1 MLAYPR
7 RDVAQLWR
15 LLCYSVIALC
25 AVGFGFIAPA
35 QAQVNGPVYRVEV
48 EDVVSSHA
56 VNYLRRAVR
65 EAEAAGAEALVI
77 RIAPQGAVLR
87 DVRQFA
93 AELAEANVPVV
104 VYVGPSGADGGAA
117 GSWLLSAAHIAAM
130 APETRFGAAV
140 PLAEPNPQL
149 TEQTQELFLNEVSSQ
164 LAGWNRDRGRS
175 DAWIDQAVREGAV
188 LTNSQAVGLN
198 PPAVEIVARDV
209 DELQTLLEGRVVT
222 LSNGDERTLQTLG
235 RPTQP
240 ITPTLWEQLL
250 LFLANPT
257 IAFLLLVM
265 AGIAIYAELVT
276 PTFGVLAAVG
286 ATLLLASMVG
296 FFALPVRWISVL
308 GIFIAFG
315 FIAADLYVASHGATT
330 VIGLV
335 FFIGSAFTL
344 FDTAQAP
351 GVTVAVWAVLL
362 VALLLAGLAGLG
374 IFLAVRTRNRPVTT
388 GQEGL
393 IGRLAQVRRRLEPEG
408 MVFVEGA
415 LWRAVSEDGDVEAGE
430 YVRVTGVFELRLS
443 VRRVTAEEA

>member
-1 MLAYPR
+1 MLALQR
-7 RDVAQLWR
+7 RDGAQLAR
-15 LLCYSVIALC
+15 LLFYVVIALSSIW
-25 AVGFGFIAPA
+25 VGFVPPA
-35 QAQVNGPVYRVEV
+35 RAQINGPIYRVEV

-56 VNYLRRAVR
+56 VNYLRRALR

-87 DVRQFA
+87 DVREFA
-93 AELAEANVPVV
+93 AELAAAQVPVV
-104 VYVGPSGADGGAA
+104 VYVGPAGTDAGAA

-149 TEQTQELFLNEVSSQ
+149 TDQTRELFLDEVVAQ
-164 LAGWNRDRGRS
+164 IAGWNSERGRS
-175 DAWIDQAVREGAV
+175 DAWVDQAVREGVV
-188 LTNSQAVGLN
+188 LTNSQAVALN
-198 PPAVEIVARDV
+198 PPAIEIVARDG
-209 DELQTLLEGRVVT
+209 DELLTLLEGRVVV
-222 LSNGDERTLQTLG
+222 LGDNTERTLQTLG
-235 RPTQP
+235 RPTEVL
-240 ITPTLWEQLL
+240 TPTLWEQLL

-265 AGIAIYAELVT
+265 AGIALYAELVT
-276 PTFGVLAAVG
+276 PTFGLLAAVG
-286 ATLLLASMVG
+286 ATLFLASLVG
-296 FFALPVRWISVL
+296 FLALPVRWISVL
-308 GIFIAFG
+308 GILVAFG

-335 FFIGSAFTL
+335 IFVVSAFTL

-351 GVTVAVWAVLL
+351 GVAVAAWAVIL
-362 VALLLAGLAGLG
+362 VAALLAGLAGVG
-374 IFLAVRTRNRPVTT
+374 ITLALRTRNRPVST

-393 IGRLAQVRRRLEPEG
+393 IGRLAQVRKRLEPEG

-415 LWRAVSEDGDVEAGE
+415 LWRAVSEDGDVELGE

-443 VRRVTAEEA
+443 VRRVAAEES

>member
-1 MLAYPR
+1 MA
-7 RDVAQLWR
+7 
-15 LLCYSVIALC
+15 
-25 AVGFGFIAPA
+25 AVPSL
-35 QAQVNGPVYRVEV
+35 QAQVSGPIYRVEV
-48 EDVVSSHA
+48 EDVVSSHT

-65 EAEAAGAEALVI
+65 EAEAADAQALLI

-93 AELAEANVPVV
+93 AELAAAQVPVV
-104 VYVGPSGADGGAA
+104 VYVGPSGADAGAA

-130 APETRFGAAV
+130 APDTRFGAAV

-149 TEQTQELFLNEVSSQ
+149 TEQTRELFLQEVIAQ
-164 LAGWNRDRGRS
+164 IGGWNRERGRS
-175 DAWIDQAVREGAV
+175 DAWVDQAVRTGAV
-188 LTNSQAVGLN
+188 LTNSQAVALN
-198 PPAVEIVARDV
+198 PPAVEFVARDAA
-209 DELQTLLEGRVVT
+209 ELLTLLEGRVVV
-222 LSNGDERTLQTLG
+222 LENGDERTLRTLG
-235 RPTQP
+235 QPTELLA
-240 ITPTLWEQLL
+240 PTLWEQVL

-276 PTFGVLAAVG
+276 PTFGMLAAIG
-286 ATLLLASMVG
+286 AVLVLASMVG

-308 GIFIAFG
+308 GILIAFG

-335 FFIGSAFTL
+335 IFVVSALTL

-351 GVTVAVWAVLL
+351 GVTVAFWAVLM
-362 VALLLAGLAGLG
+362 VALLLGS
-374 IFLAVRTRNRPVTT
+374 LAVVGIYLALRTRRQPIAT

-393 IGRLAQVRRRLEPEG
+393 IGRLAQVRKRLEPEG

-415 LWRAVSEDGDVEAGE
+415 LWRAVSEDGDVDPGE
-430 YVRVTGVFELRLS
+430 YVRVTGVYELRLT
-443 VRRVTAEEA
+443 VRRVAAEEP

>member
-1 MLAYPR
+1 MG
-7 RDVAQLWR
+7 
-15 LLCYSVIALC
+15 
-25 AVGFGFIAPA
+25 AVPSI
-35 QAQVNGPVYRVEV
+35 QAQVSGPIYRVEV

-65 EAEAAGAEALVI
+65 EAEAADAQALLI

-93 AELAEANVPVV
+93 AELAAAQVPVV
-104 VYVGPSGADGGAA
+104 VYVGPSGADAGAA

-130 APETRFGAAV
+130 APDTRFGAAV

-149 TEQTQELFLNEVSSQ
+149 TEQTRELFLQEVIAQ
-164 LAGWNRDRGRS
+164 IGGWNRERGRS
-175 DAWIDQAVREGAV
+175 DAWVDQAVREGAV
-188 LTNSQAVGLN
+188 LTNSQAIALN
-198 PPAVEIVARDV
+198 PPAVEIVARDAA
-209 DELQTLLEGRVVT
+209 ELLTLLEGRVVV
-222 LSNGDERTLQTLG
+222 LENGAERTLRTLG
-235 RPTQP
+235 QPTELLA
-240 ITPTLWEQLL
+240 PTLWEQVL

-276 PTFGVLAAVG
+276 PTFGMLAAIG
-286 ATLLLASMVG
+286 AVLILASMVG

-308 GIFIAFG
+308 GILIAFG

-335 FFIGSAFTL
+335 IFVVSALTL

-351 GVTVAVWAVLL
+351 GVTVAIWAVFM
-362 VALLLAGLAGLG
+362 VALLLGGLAVVG
-374 IFLAVRTRNRPVTT
+374 IYLALRTRRQPVAT

-415 LWRAVSEDGDVEAGE
+415 LWRAVSEDGDVELGE
-430 YVRVTGVFELRLS
+430 YVRVTGVYELRLT
-443 VRRVTAEEA
+443 VRRVAAEEP

>member
-1 MLAYPR
+1 MLANQH
-7 RDVAQLWR
+7 RDGARFGR
-15 LLCYSVIALC
+15 LLCYVVIA
-25 AVGFGFIAPA
+25 FGALWASLLPPV
-35 QAQVNGPVYRVEV
+35 QAQVNGPIYRVDV

-56 VNYLRRAVR
+56 VNYLRRTVR
-65 EAEAAGAEALVI
+65 VAEAADAEALVI

-93 AELAEANVPVV
+93 GELVAAQIPVV
-104 VYVGPSGADGGAA
+104 VYIGPSGADGGAA

-149 TEQTQELFLNEVSSQ
+149 TEQTQELFLNEVSEQ
-164 LAGWNRDRGRS
+164 IGGWNRDRGRS
-175 DAWIDQAVREGAV
+175 DAWVDQAVREGAV
-188 LTNSQAVGLN
+188 LTNSQAVALN
-198 PPAVEIVARDV
+198 PPAVEIVARDAE
-209 DELQTLLEGRVVT
+209 ELLTLLEGRVV
-222 LSNGDERTLQTLG
+222 LLANGDERTLQTLG
-235 RPTQP
+235 RPAEL
-240 ITPTLWEQLL
+240 IAPTLWEQIL

-276 PTFGVLAAVG
+276 PTFGMLAAIG

-296 FFALPVRWISVL
+296 FFALPVRWLSVL
-308 GIFIAFG
+308 GIIIAFG

-335 FFIGSAFTL
+335 IFVVSALTL

-351 GVTVAVWAVLL
+351 GVAVAFWAVLL
-362 VALLLAGLAGLG
+362 VAALLGGLAAVG
-374 IFLAVRTRNRPVTT
+374 IYLALRTRRQPIAT

-393 IGRLAQVRRRLEPEG
+393 IGRLAQVRKRLEPEG

-415 LWRAVSEDGDVEAGE
+415 LWRAVSEDGDVETGE
-430 YVRVTGVFELRLS
+430 YVRVTGVYELRLS
-443 VRRVTAEEA
+443 VRRVVADDV